1 MDAFEELVAELF
13 RAKGFW
19 VQRNVKID
27 LTLAEKRDLNNPS
40 MPRPEID
47 LVAYQP
53 ASNILMAIEC
63 KSYLDSQGVHVRD
76 LKPGGRYGR
85 RYKMFTDAVL
95 RNLVLKNLVEQFTA
109 RRMLQGNPEVRLAL
123 VYGKG
128 VPSAEPELTEYFED
142 RGWQLYG
149 PEWLCR
155 CLVTM
160 ANQPYDNQ
168 MASIVAKLLLKT
180 RNASSQSVLA

>member
-1 MDAFEELVAELF
+1 MDAFEELVAEIF
-13 RAKGFW
+13 RAKGYW
-19 VQRNVKID
+19 VQQNVKID
-27 LTLAEKRDLNNPS
+27 LTPTEKRDLKNPS

-47 LVAYQP
+47 LVAY
-53 ASNILMAIEC
+53 MAGTNELIAVEC

-76 LKPGGRYGR
+76 LKPGGRYER
-85 RYKMFTDAVL
+85 RYKMFTDGDL
-95 RNLVLKNLVEQFTA
+95 RKVVLKNLVEQFAA

-128 VPSAEPELTEYFED
+128 VPSAERELQEWFD
-142 RGWQLYG
+142 DKGWQLYG
-149 PEWLCR
+149 PEWLYG

-160 ANQPYDNQ
+160 ASQPYDNQ

-180 RNASSQSVLA
+180 RHAPAPVLA